1 MIFNIVFETY
11 IFGNT
16 YMLGKSK
23 EETRWDKKK
32 KETRDELTQ
41 GNDTTFN
48 PKP

>member
-23 EETRWDKKK
+23 EETR
-32 KETRDELTQ
+32 
-41 GNDTTFN
+41 
-48 PKP
+48 